1 MYSQT
6 GLAERTFKA
15 AFIYLAGYLVGVCH
29 CGSDISDLF
38 AVADLEHLDAGVHE
52 LLTQAVVGLESDAE
66 YHVVRRDGGLHA
78 VCVLCASIFSPP
90 LEFC

>member
-52 LLTQAVVGLESDAE
+52 LLTQAVVGLESSAGT
-66 YHVVRRDGGLHA
+66 VV
-78 VCVLCASIFSPP
+78 CTPFASFALPYF
-90 LEFC
+90 LLL